1 MTRICVVTGSRA
13 DYGLLQWLLHEIQ
26 QDAEIGLSVVA
37 TGMHLVGQYGNT
49 WEAIEADGFVV
60 TAKVEMLVAGDS
72 RAAMAKSLGL
82 GIVGMTDALVR
93 LAPDIVVVLGDR
105 IEPLAAAQAALIL
118 GIPVAHIHGGEIS
131 EGALDEPIRHA
142 ITKLADLH
150 FAAAPAYAQRLV
162 QMGESPERVFMVG
175 APGLEAMHRIKFED
189 RTTLECALGA
199 PLADP
204 LLLVTYHPATRSE
217 GNDALAVDALIHALD
232 ELRQARIVVTGVNA
246 DSGRDLIARHFA
258 TWAALHPTRVTLHPS
273 LGQRRYLSVLRL
285 AAAVVG
291 NSSSG
296 IIEAP
301 ALGVPTVNIGDRQ
314 RGRLRAR
321 SVIDCEGKHDAI
333 SAALARALSA
343 EFRHSIADQP
353 LPYGGGIGV
362 GRAILSKI
370 KAALAAGLPHKRFHD
385 LADHAA

>member
-26 QDAEIGLSVVA
+26 QDAETALSVVA

-60 TAKVEMLVAGDS
+60 AAKVEMLVAGDS

-150 FAAAPAYAQRLV
+150 FAAAPAYAQRLI
-162 QMGESPERVFMVG
+162 QMGEPPERVFMVG
-175 APGLEAMHRIKFED
+175 APGLEAMHRVEFED
-189 RTTLECALGA
+189 RNTLGCALGA
-199 PLADP
+199 PLTDP

-217 GNDALAVDALIHALD
+217 GNDALAVDALINALD
-232 ELRQARIVVTGVNA
+232 ELRQARVVVTGVNA
-246 DSGRDLIARHFA
+246 DSGRDLIAQRFA
-258 TWAALHPTRVTLHPS
+258 AWAELQPTRVTLHPS

-301 ALGVPTVNIGDRQ
+301 ALGVPAVNIGDRQ

-321 SVIDCEGKHDAI
+321 SVIDCEGKQGAI
-333 SAALARALSA
+333 SAALARAISA
-343 EFRHSIADQP
+343 EFRRSIVEQP

-370 KAALAAGLPHKRFHD
+370 KAALAAGLPYKRFHD
-385 LADHAA
+385 LADHTA